1 MHKLGFN
8 EIWIQR
14 ALMCVSTIS
23 YFFVINGEAI
33 GYLHPSRGL
42 CQGGPLSPY
51 PSCYACPFSP
61 MMKMGLAFITYGCE
75 STVHLLCDCIFAEG
89 VWHCLSSFNYNK
101 VYHSELAKEWVHSHR
116 YLLSPA
122 DFATFLMLGWAIW
135 EVKNAL
141 VWEAKQSRPEQVY
154 INAVTRLQDFL
165 KVNTRAPKSIQQPI
179 GGVK

>member
-1 MHKLGFN
+1 MARNLVTPN
-8 EIWIQR
+8 TSSSSTSV
-14 ALMCVSTIS
+14 ALSSLWLALWKVGVPLKSKYSNGTCAQLRKHNISKKQVSLDPTCV
-23 YFFVINGEAI
+23 FCVD
-33 GYLHPSRGL
+33 
-42 CQGGPLSPY
+42 
-51 PSCYACPFSP
+51 
-61 MMKMGLAFITYGCE
+61 GCE

-165 KVNTRAPKSIQQPI
+165 KVNTRAPKSVQQPI